1 MSGSPIHAKQI
12 SVFVEN
18 RPGRL
23 TSVLEALES
32 LGVSIRGMSVAD
44 AAEIGIVR
52 LIVTE
57 PEEAFE
63 ELRRRGFTA
72 RIDAVLCVEIDD
84 VPGGLLHGLA
94 EPLSRANLNLHYL
107 YAYTEPSSSKI
118 MAVVKTDD
126 LETAERALH

>member
-1 MSGSPIHAKQI
+1 MSGSPIQAKQI

-94 EPLSRANLNLHYL
+94 EPLSRANLNLHYF
-107 YAYTEPSSSKI
+107 YAYTEPSSSKV